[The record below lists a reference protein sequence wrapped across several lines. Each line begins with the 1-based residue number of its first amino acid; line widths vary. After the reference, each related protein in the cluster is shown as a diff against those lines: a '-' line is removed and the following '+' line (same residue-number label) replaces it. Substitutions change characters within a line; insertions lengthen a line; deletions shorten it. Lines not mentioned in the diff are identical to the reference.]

1 MAPRAGLESKGDQPM
16 WTRFQRR
23 RLACERKVLERKLP
37 QFHFYNPTGDTYVSG
52 IVPLRSAGLSLTVKC
67 VLDPLFPDVMPPL
80 YVTSPLTLWRYRRRG
95 TVNSEGASHAF
106 HTLWNGPGADLPLQ
120 AAAMALGTIPVRCL
134 HERAVVVAGVRGAP
148 ALRQAPL

>member
-1 MAPRAGLESKGDQPM
+1 M

-106 HTLWNGPGADLPLQ
+106 HTLWNGPGGVVQICHFKPQQWHSGRSLFAVFMKGLWWSRAYEEHLRSGKPLCDYC
-120 AAAMALGTIPVRCL
+120 G
-134 HERAVVVAGVRGAP
+134 
-148 ALRQAPL
+148 